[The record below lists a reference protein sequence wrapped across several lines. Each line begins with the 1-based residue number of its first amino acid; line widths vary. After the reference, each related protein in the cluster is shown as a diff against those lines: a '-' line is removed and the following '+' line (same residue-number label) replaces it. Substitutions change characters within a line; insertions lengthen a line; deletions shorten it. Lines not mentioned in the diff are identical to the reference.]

1 MSTARWFFILL
12 AIIVSVL
19 MWEIISPFVLTL
31 ITAGVA
37 AIIVSPLETRLRRH
51 VGHPH
56 LSAFVMTVLV
66 FFLIFIP
73 LLLASI
79 VMVQQVIDLV
89 RGAIADGGTW
99 PTTVDLAA
107 NPLIGRLPDVIRD
120 QILAVDFVSLFQGVT
135 VWFAQNIGAVAA
147 STLSFT
153 AKFFLNTVLFFISLY
168 YFLSDREKI
177 TKEVLVLSP
186 LKDTDDRT
194 IIGRIVKTVRAVV
207 FGSLTVATV
216 QGIMAAI
223 GMAIFGV
230 PGFLVWGAL
239 TIVASQVPLIGVSV
253 VMVPA
258 VLYLVITGSLEA
270 AIGLAIWAGVMV
282 GLADNLLSPF
292 LIKGKTNMHAL
303 LILLSILGAIQL
315 FGPIGLVIGPTVL
328 AAFLVVVEMY
338 KSGILEKHR
347 S

>member
-1 MSTARWFFILL
+1 MSTARWFFVLL
-12 AIIVSVL
+12 ALTVSFL

-31 ITAGVA
+31 ITAAVVA
-37 AIIVSPLETRLRRH
+37 IVVAPYEERLRAH
-51 VGHPH
+51 IHHPH
-56 LSAFVMTVLV
+56 LSAFLTTVLV

-89 RGAIADGGTW
+89 RGALINGGTW
-99 PTTVDLAA
+99 PTTVDLAT
-107 NPLIGRLPDVIRD
+107 NPLISRLPDFIRD
-120 QILAVDFVSLFQGVT
+120 QILSVDFVALFQNVT

-177 TKEVLVLSP
+177 TKEMLVLSP
-186 LKDTDDRT
+186 LKDKDDRT
-194 IIGRIVKTVRAVV
+194 IIARVVKTVRAVV

-258 VLYLVITGSLEA
+258 VLYLLITSSLGA
-270 AIGLAIWAGVMV
+270 AIGLAVWAAVMV
-282 GLADNLLSPF
+282 GLADNFLSPF

-338 KSGILEKHR
+338 KAGILEKR
-347 S
+347 